1 MDRRA
6 LLPRRW
12 RKGRILS
19 IRQVMVLC
27 VLAAPAY
34 AQYAGPAI
42 LSRGDAPSA
51 MLETQV
57 SFRPFFEVSSIYDT
71 GLAGVSVNSQGQ
83 LGTTSAAGIQI
94 AGGISGSHAWRHT
107 TIGLDYRGD
116 INHYDKKTY
125 YDGSDQNLM
134 LEIRHQFSRHISL
147 VLRETAGMFDRNYG
161 LGLMQQS
168 VAYDPS
174 QTTLP
179 TTDFFDNRT
188 LYANTQ
194 ADLVYQRTARLS
206 FDFGG
211 DGYVTSRRSAALNG
225 LTGFTA
231 RGDMQYRVTRRTT
244 IGAAYRFEQYGFT
257 RVFSSND
264 LHSFN
269 GTFAT
274 RLSKSLEFSG
284 YAGVTRAETKFVQ
297 TVPVDPAIAA
307 LLGIVNAQQVVYGI
321 RYIPNVSVRFSR
333 AVHNGL
339 FYVDAGRQITPG
351 NGLFL
356 TSDTTNAGGGYTYT
370 GLRRW
375 SFSVYGS
382 YNRATSLGNIAGQY
396 GGEGGWLTAS
406 RQLARNFH
414 MLVGFTGTRYFS
426 ATYEQYNRPIYA
438 VRVGFGWAPG
448 DLPLR
453 VW

>member
-1 MDRRA
+1 
-6 LLPRRW
+6 
-12 RKGRILS
+12 
-19 IRQVMVLC
+19 
-27 VLAAPAY
+27 
-34 AQYAGPAI
+34 
-42 LSRGDAPSA
+42 
-51 MLETQV
+51 
-57 SFRPFFEVSSIYDT
+57 
-71 GLAGVSVNSQGQ
+71 
-83 LGTTSAAGIQI
+83 
-94 AGGISGSHAWRHT
+94 
-107 TIGLDYRGD
+107 
-116 INHYDKKTY
+116 
-125 YDGSDQNLM
+125 
-134 LEIRHQFSRHISL
+134 
-147 VLRETAGMFDRNYG
+147 
-161 LGLMQQS
+161 
-168 VAYDPS
+168 
-174 QTTLP
+174 
-179 TTDFFDNRT
+179 
-188 LYANTQ
+188 
-194 ADLVYQRTARLS
+194 
-206 FDFGG
+206 
-211 DGYVTSRRSAALNG
+211 
-225 LTGFTA
+225 
-231 RGDMQYRVTRRTT
+231 
-244 IGAAYRFEQYGFT
+244 
-257 RVFSSND
+257 VFSSTD

-307 LLGIVNAQQVVYGI
+307 LLGVVNAQQVVYGI

-356 TSDTTNAGGGYTYT
+356 TSDTTSAGGGYTYT

-382 YNRATSLGNIAGQY
+382 YNRATSLGNIAGEY

-406 RQLARNFH
+406 RQIARNFH